1 VGRDFWGQK
10 QKYKRGT
17 KTEKVGLYQHVDR
30 SGTKTEPEI
39 QKEILTEMQKTTSS
53 ENVVF
58 HNRL

>member
-1 VGRDFWGQK
+1 MGHDLGGQK
-10 QKYKRGT
+10 QKCQRGT

-30 SGTKTEPEI
+30 SGAKTEPEI